1 MENKYSFNIIVDT
14 REQKPWAFAS
24 CNTIKKKL
32 DTGDYSIEGLENVLC
47 IERKNSVSEI
57 ANNICEDRFKDEIK
71 RMSNYF
77 YKFILLEFNLQ
88 DVLNY
93 PRGSSVPS
101 RLWNKIKIRPPYII
115 KFLTELQT
123 IHNIHVLF
131 CDNPIAAE
139 EMAFSIIK
147 RVNELYTKN
156 KELPY
161 Q

>member
-1 MENKYSFNIIVDT
+1 MDSKYTFNIIVDT
-14 REQKPWAFAS
+14 REQKPWTFAS
-24 CNTIKKKL
+24 CNTVKKKL
-32 DTGDYSIEGLENVLC
+32 DTGDYSIEGLEHLLC

-57 ANNICEDRFKDEIK
+57 ANNISESRFKDELQ
-71 RMSNYF
+71 RMSDYL

-93 PRGSSVPS
+93 PRGSSVPPK
-101 RLWNKIKIRPPYII
+101 LWSKIKIRPPYIL

-123 IHNIHVLF
+123 KHNIHVIF

-147 RVNELYTKN
+147 RVHEMHTYDKL
-156 KELPY
+156 
-161 Q
+161 

>member
-1 MENKYSFNIIVDT
+1 MDSKYTFNIIVDT

-24 CNTIKKKL
+24 CNTVKKKL
-32 DTGDYSIEGLENVLC
+32 DTGDYSIEGLEHLLC

-57 ANNICEDRFKDEIK
+57 ANNISENRFKDEIE
-71 RMSNYF
+71 RMHNYL

-93 PRGSSVPS
+93 PRGSSVPPK
-101 RLWNKIKIRPPYII
+101 LWSKIKIRPPYIL

-123 IHNIHVLF
+123 KHDIHVIF

-147 RVNELYTKN
+147 RIHEAHMYDKL
-156 KELPY
+156 

>member
-1 MENKYSFNIIVDT
+1 MDSKYTFNIIIDT

-32 DTGDYSIEGLENVLC
+32 DTGDYSIDGLENMLC

-57 ANNICEDRFKDEIK
+57 ANNMSEPRFKDELD
-71 RMSNYF
+71 RMSNYL
-77 YKFILLEFNLQ
+77 YKFILLEFSLQ

-93 PRGSSVPS
+93 PRGSNVPS
-101 RLWNKIKIRPPYII
+101 KVWSKIKIRPPYIL
-115 KFLTELQT
+115 KYLTELQT
-123 IHNIHVLF
+123 KYNIHVIF

-147 RVNELYTKN
+147 RVNEMHTYGRSS
-156 KELPY
+156 
-161 Q
+161 